1 VRRKPIRGWS
11 GIQQR
16 RGLSGVRLLH
26 ELLRN
31 ATSQRGQNPL
41 SHRRTGAVACG
52 ESNVGSGGNGDS
64 EGHDRLAVHFVMSE
78 PRSRRVLSPAILEQQ
93 GILDANENDHH
104 WAWTLSAFG
113 PGTTATG

>member
-1 VRRKPIRGWS
+1 MRRKPIRGWR

-16 RGLSGVRLLH
+16 SGLSGVGLLH

-31 ATSQRGQNPL
+31 AASHGGKSTEPSENRRRGV
-41 SHRRTGAVACG
+41 RGIGCG
-52 ESNVGSGGNGDS
+52 TGGNGDS
-64 EGHDRLAVHFVMSE
+64 EGHGRLAVHFVMSE
-78 PRSRRVLSPAILEQQ
+78 PRSRRVLSPAILEQR

-113 PGTTATG
+113 PGTAATG